1 MNKAQHS
8 LTEHDR
14 LQVQHSLAEQQAH
27 REHFSG
33 SMREYYDEMT
43 AETPLAASV
52 HCEHVADSGWW
63 LHPQETR
70 TEQVIVF
77 IHGGAYM
84 LGSAQAYRGFA
95 SQLAVRTGYS
105 TFVLDYPLTPE
116 QPFPAAPDRVIEIL
130 KGLIDSGIENIT
142 LVGDSAGAALS
153 LVALQHP
160 QLVQK
165 IRSAVLFSPW
175 IDLTFSG
182 ASFNDPNMHDP
193 IFQPSILQNAAAA
206 YLQGASAEDQR
217 ASPLFAQYSHLP
229 PLMIQVGTEEL
240 LLDDATRLAAQLAEQ
255 GGEVQLDI
263 YQGMHHVFQRDIRLD
278 AAHHALDTAARFIRQ
293 HQ

>member
-1 MNKAQHS
+1 MNKTQHS
-8 LTEHDR
+8 LTDHDR
-14 LQVQHSLAEQQAH
+14 LQVQQSLVEQQTH
-27 REHFSG
+27 RANFTG
-33 SMREYYDEMT
+33 SMRAYYDEMT
-43 AETPLAASV
+43 AETPLAAGVRS
-52 HCEHVADSGWW
+52 EQASDSGWW

-105 TFVLDYPLTPE
+105 TFVLDYPMAPE
-116 QPFPAAPDRVIEIL
+116 HPFPAAPDRVIELL
-130 KGLIDSGIENIT
+130 KSLVDSGIEHIA

-160 QLVQK
+160 QLVK
-165 IRSAVLFSPW
+165 KVRAAVLFSPW
-175 IDLTFSG
+175 TDLTFSG
-182 ASFNDPNMHDP
+182 ASFNDPNTRDP
-193 IFQPSILQNAAAA
+193 IFQPSILRDAAAA
-206 YLQGASAEDQR
+206 YLQDISAEDQR
-217 ASPLFAQYSHLP
+217 ASPLFAQYSLLP
-229 PLMIQVGTEEL
+229 PLAIQVGTEEL

-263 YQGMHHVFQRDIRLD
+263 YQGVHHVFQRDIRLD
-278 AAHHALDTAARFIRQ
+278 AARHALDIAASFIRQ

>member
-1 MNKAQHS
+1 MNMTQHP

-14 LQVQHSLAEQQAH
+14 LQVQQSLAEQQAH

-33 SMREYYDEMT
+33 TMREYYDEMS
-43 AETPLAASV
+43 AETPLEADV
-52 HCEHVADSGWW
+52 HLEHVADSGWW
-63 LHPQETR
+63 LHPQEAR

-105 TFVLDYPLTPE
+105 TFVLDYPLAPE
-116 QPFPAAPDRVIEIL
+116 HPFPAAPDRVIEIL
-130 KGLIDSGIENIT
+130 NGLVDSGIEHIA

-165 IRSAVLFSPW
+165 IRAAVLFSPW
-175 IDLTFSG
+175 TDLTFSG
-182 ASFNDPNMHDP
+182 ASFNDPNTRDP
-193 IFQPSILQNAAAA
+193 IFQPSILRDAAAA

-217 ASPLFAQYSHLP
+217 ASPLFAQYRQLP

-240 LLDDATRLAAQLAEQ
+240 LLDDATRLAAHFAEQ

-278 AAHHALDTAARFIRQ
+278 AARHALDIAARFIRQ

>member
-1 MNKAQHS
+1 MNKTQHS
-8 LTEHDR
+8 LTDHDR
-14 LQVQHSLAEQQAH
+14 LQVQQSLAEQQAH

-33 SMREYYDEMT
+33 TMREYYDEMT
-43 AETPLAASV
+43 AETPLAAVV

-63 LHPQETR
+63 LHPQEMR

-77 IHGGAYM
+77 IHGGVYM

-105 TFVLDYPLTPE
+105 TFVLDYPLAPE
-116 QPFPAAPDRVIEIL
+116 HPFPAAPDRVIEIL
-130 KGLIDSGIENIT
+130 IGLVDSGIEHIS

-165 IRSAVLFSPW
+165 ISAAVLFSPW
-175 IDLTFSG
+175 TDLTFSG
-182 ASFNDPNMHDP
+182 DSFNDPSTRDP
-193 IFQPSILQNAAAA
+193 IFQPSILRDAAAA

-217 ASPLFAQYSHLP
+217 ASPLFAQYRQLP

-278 AAHHALDTAARFIRQ
+278 ATRHALDSAACFIRQ

>member
-1 MNKAQHS
+1 MNKSQHP
-8 LTEHDR
+8 LTGHDQ
-14 LQVQHSLAEQQAH
+14 LQVQQSLAEQHTH
-27 REHFSG
+27 RANFTG
-33 SMREYYDEMT
+33 SMRAYYDEMT
-43 AETPLAASV
+43 AETPLAAGV
-52 HCEHVADSGWW
+52 HLEHVSDSGWW

-105 TFVLDYPLTPE
+105 TFVLDYPLAPE
-116 QPFPAAPDRVIEIL
+116 FPFPAAPDRVTEVL
-130 KGLIDSGIENIT
+130 KSLVDSGIEHIA

-160 QLVQK
+160 QLVKK
-165 IRSAVLFSPW
+165 IRAAVLFSPW
-175 IDLTFSG
+175 TDLTFSG
-182 ASFNDPNMHDP
+182 ASFNDPNTRDP
-193 IFQPSILQNAAAA
+193 IFQPSILRDAAEA
-206 YLQGASAEDQR
+206 YLQDISAEDQR
-217 ASPLFAQYSHLP
+217 ASPLFAHYSQLP
-229 PLMIQVGTEEL
+229 PLVIQVGTEEL
-240 LLDDATRLAAQLAEQ
+240 LLDDATRLAAQLAAQ

-278 AAHHALDTAARFIRQ
+278 AARHALDIAASFIRQ

>member
-1 MNKAQHS
+1 MNKTQHS
-8 LTEHDR
+8 LTDHDR
-14 LQVQHSLAEQQAH
+14 LQVQQSLAEQQAH

-33 SMREYYDEMT
+33 TMREYYYEMT
-43 AETPLAASV
+43 AETPLAAVV

-63 LHPQETR
+63 LYPQETR

-95 SQLAVRTGYS
+95 SQLAMRTGYS
-105 TFVLDYPLTPE
+105 TFVLDYPLAPE
-116 QPFPAAPDRVIEIL
+116 HPFPAAPDRVIEIL
-130 KGLIDSGIENIT
+130 NGLVDSGIEHIA

-153 LVALQHP
+153 LVALQHH
-160 QLVQK
+160 QLVHK

-175 IDLTFSG
+175 TDLTFSG
-182 ASFNDPNMHDP
+182 DSFNDPSTRDP
-193 IFQPSILQNAAAA
+193 IFQPSILRDAAAA

-217 ASPLFAQYSHLP
+217 ASPLLAQYSHLP

-263 YQGMHHVFQRDIRLD
+263 FQGMHHVFQRDIRLD
-278 AAHHALDTAARFIRQ
+278 AALHALDSAASFIRQ

>member
-1 MNKAQHS
+1 MNKTQHP
-8 LTEHDR
+8 LTGHDQ
-14 LQVQHSLAEQQAH
+14 LQVQQSLAEQQTH
-27 REHFSG
+27 RANFTG
-33 SMREYYDEMT
+33 SMRAYYDEMT
-43 AETPLAASV
+43 AETPLAAGVRS
-52 HCEHVADSGWW
+52 EQASDSGWW

-105 TFVLDYPLTPE
+105 TFVLDYPLAPE
-116 QPFPAAPDRVIEIL
+116 HPFPAAPDRVIELL
-130 KGLIDSGIENIT
+130 KSLIDSGIEHIA

-160 QLVQK
+160 QLVKK
-165 IRSAVLFSPW
+165 IRAAVLFSPW
-175 IDLTFSG
+175 TDLTFSG
-182 ASFNDPNMHDP
+182 ASFNDPNTRDP
-193 IFQPSILQNAAAA
+193 IFQPSILRDAAAA
-206 YLQGASAEDQR
+206 YLQDISAEDQR
-217 ASPLFAQYSHLP
+217 ASPLFAQYSILP
-229 PLMIQVGTEEL
+229 PLAIQVGTEEL

-278 AAHHALDTAARFIRQ
+278 AARHALDIAASFIRQ

>member
-1 MNKAQHS
+1 MNKTQHP
-8 LTEHDR
+8 LTDHDR
-14 LQVQHSLAEQQAH
+14 LLVQQSLAEQQAH

-33 SMREYYDEMT
+33 TMREYYDEMT
-43 AETPLAASV
+43 AETPLAAVV
-52 HCEHVADSGWW
+52 HYEHVADLGWW

-105 TFVLDYPLTPE
+105 TFVLDYPLAPE
-116 QPFPAAPDRVIEIL
+116 HPFPAAPDRVIEIL
-130 KGLIDSGIENIT
+130 KGLVDSGIEHIA
-142 LVGDSAGAALS
+142 LVGDSAGGALS

-160 QLVQK
+160 KLVQK
-165 IRSAVLFSPW
+165 IRAAVLFSPW
-175 IDLTFSG
+175 TDLTFSG
-182 ASFNDPNMHDP
+182 ASFNNPNTRDP
-193 IFQPSILQNAAAA
+193 IFQPSILRDAAAA
-206 YLQGASAEDQR
+206 YLQGAPAEDQR
-217 ASPLFAQYSHLP
+217 ASPLFAHYGRLP

-240 LLDDATRLAAQLAEQ
+240 LLDDATRLADKLAEQ

-278 AAHHALDTAARFIRQ
+278 AARHALDSATSFIRQ

>member
-1 MNKAQHS
+1 MNKSQHP
-8 LTEHDR
+8 LTGHDQ
-14 LQVQHSLAEQQAH
+14 LQVQQSLAEQQTH
-27 REHFSG
+27 RANFTG
-33 SMREYYDEMT
+33 SMRAYYDEMT
-43 AETPLAASV
+43 AETPLAAGVRS
-52 HCEHVADSGWW
+52 EQASDSGWW

-84 LGSAQAYRGFA
+84 LGSAQSYRGFA

-105 TFVLDYPLTPE
+105 TFVLDYPLAPE
-116 QPFPAAPDRVIEIL
+116 HPFPAAPDRVIELL
-130 KGLIDSGIENIT
+130 KSLVDSGIEHIA

-160 QLVQK
+160 QLVKK
-165 IRSAVLFSPW
+165 IRAAVLFSPW
-175 IDLTFSG
+175 TDLTFSG
-182 ASFNDPNMHDP
+182 ASFNDPNTRDP
-193 IFQPSILQNAAAA
+193 IFQPSILRDAAAA
-206 YLQGASAEDQR
+206 YLQGTSAEDQR
-217 ASPLFAQYSHLP
+217 ASPLLAQYSLLP
-229 PLMIQVGTEEL
+229 PLVIQVGTEEL

-278 AAHHALDTAARFIRQ
+278 AARHALDIAASFIRQ

>member
-1 MNKAQHS
+1 MNKTQHS
-8 LTEHDR
+8 LTDHDR
-14 LQVQHSLAEQQAH
+14 LQVQQSLAEQQAH
-27 REHFSG
+27 RENFSG
-33 SMREYYDEMT
+33 TMREYYDEMT
-43 AETPLAASV
+43 AETPLAAVV

-63 LHPQETR
+63 LHPQEAR

-105 TFVLDYPLTPE
+105 TFVLDYPLAPE
-116 QPFPAAPDRVIEIL
+116 HPFPTAPDRVIEIL
-130 KGLIDSGIENIT
+130 KGLVDSGIEHIA
-142 LVGDSAGAALS
+142 LAGDSAGGALS

-160 QLVQK
+160 QLVQT

-175 IDLTFSG
+175 TDLTFSG
-182 ASFNDPNMHDP
+182 ASFNDPSTRDP
-193 IFQPSILQNAAAA
+193 IFQPSILRDAAAA

-217 ASPLFAQYSHLP
+217 ASPLFAQYRQLP

-240 LLDDATRLAAQLAEQ
+240 LLDDATRLAAHFAEQ

-278 AAHHALDTAARFIRQ
+278 AARHALDIAARFIRQ

>member
-1 MNKAQHS
+1 MNKTRHS
-8 LTEHDR
+8 LTDHNL
-14 LQVQHSLAEQQAH
+14 LQVQQSLAEQQTH
-27 REHFSG
+27 RANFTG
-33 SMREYYDEMT
+33 SMRAYYDEMT
-43 AETPLAASV
+43 AETPLAAGVRS
-52 HCEHVADSGWW
+52 EQASDSGWW

-95 SQLAVRTGYS
+95 SQLAMRTGYS
-105 TFVLDYPLTPE
+105 TFVLDYPLAPE
-116 QPFPAAPDRVIEIL
+116 HPFPAAPDRVIELL
-130 KGLIDSGIENIT
+130 KSLIDSGIEHIA

-160 QLVQK
+160 QLVKK
-165 IRSAVLFSPW
+165 IRAAVLFSPW
-175 IDLTFSG
+175 TDLTFSG
-182 ASFNDPNMHDP
+182 ASFNDPNTRDP
-193 IFQPSILQNAAAA
+193 IFQPSILRDAAAA
-206 YLQGASAEDQR
+206 YLQGTSAEDHR
-217 ASPLFAQYSHLP
+217 ASPLFAHYGLLP
-229 PLMIQVGTEEL
+229 PLAIQVGTEEL
-240 LLDDATRLAAQLAEQ
+240 LLDDATRLAAQLAEH

-278 AAHHALDTAARFIRQ
+278 AARHALDIAASFIRQ

>member
-1 MNKAQHS
+1 MNKSQHP
-8 LTEHDR
+8 LTGHDQ
-14 LQVQHSLAEQQAH
+14 LQVQQSLAEQQTH
-27 REHFSG
+27 RANFTG
-33 SMREYYDEMT
+33 SMRAYYDEMT
-43 AETPLAASV
+43 AETPLAAAMRS
-52 HCEHVADSGWW
+52 EQASDSGWW

-105 TFVLDYPLTPE
+105 TFVLDYPLAPE
-116 QPFPAAPDRVIEIL
+116 HPFPAAPDRVIELL
-130 KGLIDSGIENIT
+130 KSLIDSGIEHIA

-160 QLVQK
+160 QLVKK
-165 IRSAVLFSPW
+165 IRAAVLFSPW
-175 IDLTFSG
+175 TDLTFSG
-182 ASFNDPNMHDP
+182 ASFNDPNTRDP
-193 IFQPSILQNAAAA
+193 IFQPSILRDAAAA
-206 YLQGASAEDQR
+206 YLQGTLAEDHR
-217 ASPLFAQYSHLP
+217 ASPLFAQYSLLP
-229 PLMIQVGTEEL
+229 PLAIQVGTEEL

-278 AAHHALDTAARFIRQ
+278 AARHALDIAASFIRQ

>member
-1 MNKAQHS
+1 MNKTQHP
-8 LTEHDR
+8 LTGHDQ
-14 LQVQHSLAEQQAH
+14 LQVLQSLAEQQTH
-27 REHFSG
+27 RANFTG
-33 SMREYYDEMT
+33 SMRAYYDEMT
-43 AETPLAASV
+43 AETPLAAGVRS
-52 HCEHVADSGWW
+52 EQASDSGWW

-105 TFVLDYPLTPE
+105 TFVLDYPLAPE
-116 QPFPAAPDRVIEIL
+116 HPFPTAPDRVIELL
-130 KGLIDSGIENIT
+130 KSLIDSGIEHIA

-160 QLVQK
+160 QLVKK
-165 IRSAVLFSPW
+165 IRAAVLFSPW
-175 IDLTFSG
+175 TDLTFSG
-182 ASFNDPNMHDP
+182 ASFNDPNTRDP
-193 IFQPSILQNAAAA
+193 IFQPSILRDAAAA
-206 YLQGASAEDQR
+206 YLQGTSAEDQR
-217 ASPLFAQYSHLP
+217 ASPLFAQYSLLP
-229 PLMIQVGTEEL
+229 PLVIQVGTEEL
-240 LLDDATRLAAQLAEQ
+240 LLDDATRLAAQLAEHD
-255 GGEVQLDI
+255 GEVQLDT

-278 AAHHALDTAARFIRQ
+278 AARHALDFAASFIRQ